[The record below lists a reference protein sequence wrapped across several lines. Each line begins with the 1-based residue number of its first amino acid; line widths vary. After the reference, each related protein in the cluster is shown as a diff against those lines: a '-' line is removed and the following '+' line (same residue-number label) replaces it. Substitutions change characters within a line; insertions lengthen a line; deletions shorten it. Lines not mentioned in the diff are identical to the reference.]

1 MATSKSPD
9 SNRNDADGESH
20 DRESGDAPSN
30 VELAQRTARVEEKI
44 DAQGDT
50 LGRIETALIEDH
62 EELAAQVEK
71 NDRRVTPVYT
81 AWRFGKY
88 ALPVLGTLIGGLG
101 GLAATGVI

>member
-1 MATSKSPD
+1 MAATSDSPD
-9 SNRNDADGESH
+9 SSGADTDESNDDAD
-20 DRESGDAPSN
+20 DVPSN

-44 DAQGDT
+44 DAQADT
-50 LGRIETALIEDH
+50 LGRIETALVEDH
-62 EELAAQVEK
+62 EDLADQVEQ

-88 ALPVLGTLIGGLG
+88 ALPVLGTLIGSLG

>member
-1 MATSKSPD
+1 MAAKSESPN
-9 SNRNDADGESH
+9 SNGNDEDEST
-20 DRESGDAPSN
+20 ESSDAPSN

-50 LGRIETALIEDH
+50 LGRIETALVEDH
-62 EELAAQVEK
+62 EDLAEQVAE

-88 ALPVLGTLIGGLG
+88 ALPVLGTLIGSLG
-101 GLAATGVI
+101 GLAAMGAF